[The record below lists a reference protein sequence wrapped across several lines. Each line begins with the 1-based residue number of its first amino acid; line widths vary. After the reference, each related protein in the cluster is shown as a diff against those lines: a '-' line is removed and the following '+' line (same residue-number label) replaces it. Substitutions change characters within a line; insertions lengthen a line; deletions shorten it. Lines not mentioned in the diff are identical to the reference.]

1 MQEQLSSLVIYVRHH
16 FGFCENGC
24 LKEASCWNEI
34 WPRRAWI
41 TQKPTRMLS
50 IVVIAVAII
59 KCRIEMKLSYQ
70 VDQYKFSVSCRSSFS
85 TCSCILFFFGP
96 LLLLLL
102 FALMLMLYTVYIIFY
117 LLFFEWTEMF
127 FPSSSQEKKNCSHF
141 QFTVVFSSFTKK
153 REKIIAPLGHYCA
166 ETNCYNNTESS
177 TLILKY
183 FNEFAYFAFCYFAL
197 CFSNFIVG
205 NAHLHST
212 HKTSD
217 TTTKLKWMKQ
227 KPSSEWQWNMFFF
240 E

>member
-1 MQEQLSSLVIYVRHH
+1 MPIFFFHLFVY
-16 FGFCENGC
+16 
-24 LKEASCWNEI
+24 
-34 WPRRAWI
+34 
-41 TQKPTRMLS
+41 
-50 IVVIAVAII
+50 
-59 KCRIEMKLSYQ
+59 
-70 VDQYKFSVSCRSSFS
+70 SV
-85 TCSCILFFFGP
+85 FFFGP

-240 E
+240 WITKLSVTVLYVKKNISNFARKLIKAEINTWVEVYIIMIARAVFRRCGATLLIIFK

>member
-1 MQEQLSSLVIYVRHH
+1 MYAITL
-16 FGFCENGC
+16 GFV
-24 LKEASCWNEI
+24 KMDVWR
-34 WPRRAWI
+34 RRA
-41 TQKPTRMLS
+41 
-50 IVVIAVAII
+50 V
-59 KCRIEMKLSYQ
+59 EMKYGHDAHESPKNRPECCRLLSLLLPLLSAALKWSYPIKWININFLFHADLLFPL
-70 VDQYKFSVSCRSSFS
+70 VRVFC
-85 TCSCILFFFGP
+85 FFFGP